1 MLFSSPTEGLA
12 HLYDQTTAVRMLAQ
26 AGFEAFDLSLFTMTD
41 PKDPFNQPDYR
52 EQALALRAVA
62 DAAGIICNQSH
73 APFPSSVGDPT
84 QDEERFQTIVRA
96 MEIAAILGAKI
107 IVVHPMH
114 HLDYRTHAQET
125 TEMNLAFYR
134 RLLPYCQQFGIK
146 IACENM
152 WQYNQPAH
160 RIRDSA
166 CSRPQEFCDYID
178 QVGSPWLVGCL
189 DVGHAAL
196 TDEDLPAYVRA
207 LGPQRLQALHVHDN
221 DLWADSHT
229 LPFVTGKVDFAG
241 LTAAL
246 KEIGYQ
252 GDLTLEADAF
262 LLKFPLPLVPEA
274 VRLMACTA
282 RYLAQEAG
290 KQDA

>member
-1 MLFSSPTEGLA
+1 MLFSTQTEGLA
-12 HLYDQTTAVRMLAQ
+12 DLYGQATAVRMLAQ

-62 DAAGIICNQSH
+62 DEAGILCNQSH
-73 APFPSSVGDPT
+73 APFPSSVGDPA
-84 QDEERFQTIVRA
+84 QDQERFEAIVRA
-96 MEIAAILGAKI
+96 MEVASVLGAKI

-114 HLDYRTHAQET
+114 HLDYRTHAQELLD
-125 TEMNLAFYR
+125 MNLDFYR
-134 RLLPYCQQFGIK
+134 RLLPYCQRFGIK
-146 IACENM
+146 VACENM
-152 WQYNQPAH
+152 WQYNEPAR

-178 QVGSPWLVGCL
+178 RVNSPWLVACL

-207 LGPQRLQALHVHDN
+207 LGPRLQALHVHDN
-221 DLWADSHT
+221 DLLADSHT

-241 LTAAL
+241 LTSAL
-246 KEIGYQ
+246 RDIGYP
-252 GDLTLEADAF
+252 GDLTLEADSF

-274 VRLMACTA
+274 LRLMAHTA
-282 RYLAQEAG
+282 RYLAAEAG
-290 KQDA
+290 RPA